1 MKTQIMCEIW
11 RGSYLESVHS
21 GTAVICD
28 KNGEITHQWGD
39 PSALIL
45 PRSSA
50 KMLQALPLI
59 ISGAEKKFRLGE
71 DLLALACAS
80 HNAAE
85 IHISRVLGWLS
96 HLELDESDLRC
107 GPQPPKDPHI
117 KNQMRKKGQSPCQIH
132 NNCSGKHAGFLSVAR
147 HLNAGP
153 EYTDPNHPVQLM
165 VMDVFQELTQNKVD
179 GIVIDG
185 CSAPNPAMPLS
196 SLAKTMAWFSTAH
209 NRNDRLSKA
218 ALKLRNAMV
227 NYPELVAGEGR
238 ACTSLMKACDKKAI
252 LKTGAEGVFVAI
264 LPELEKGI
272 ALKVA
277 DGGTRASECAIA
289 SLLIQLGVLSP
300 NHPTALAYTNSP
312 ILNWRKIETGV
323 MKASKSFS
331 IC

>member
-11 RGSYLESVHS
+11 RGSYLESFHS
-21 GTAVICD
+21 GSAVICD
-28 KNGEITHQWGD
+28 KNGEISHQWGD

-59 ISGAEKKFRLGE
+59 ISGAEEKFSIGE

-185 CSAPNPAMPLS
+185 CSAPNP
-196 SLAKTMAWFSTAH
+196 
-209 NRNDRLSKA
+209 
-218 ALKLRNAMV
+218 
-227 NYPELVAGEGR
+227 G
-238 ACTSLMKACDKKAI
+238 
-252 LKTGAEGVFVAI
+252 
-264 LPELEKGI
+264 
-272 ALKVA
+272 
-277 DGGTRASECAIA
+277 
-289 SLLIQLGVLSP
+289 
-300 NHPTALAYTNSP
+300 
-312 ILNWRKIETGV
+312 
-323 MKASKSFS
+323 
-331 IC
+331 